1 MAMSQRDSSAFVVRP
16 GARVLLVD
24 GMERVL
30 LLRGSDPANPT
41 ERYWFTVGGGV
52 DTGETR
58 AQAAAR
64 ELWEETGLAIPPDAL
79 GEPVWQEVAE
89 FPFDGHWYR
98 QDQEFF
104 LMRVPRWDVN
114 TAGWEELERRTVDQI
129 RWWKVDELESTDETY
144 YPAELPVLLRRLL
157 AG

>member
-1 MAMSQRDSSAFVVRP
+1 
-16 GARVLLVD
+16 
-24 GMERVL
+24 MERVL